1 MKYIEGIRV
10 RNYRVLRDVSL
21 GSMLSPPETSE
32 IGVGEFTRGERL
44 MPLTVVIGR
53 NGFGKSTLFDAFGFI
68 VDCLRSGVEQACN
81 ARGGFD
87 RVVSQGSDRIL
98 EFEIRYGDILYT
110 LCVAADEYNVPFVHA
125 ETLAHI
131 LPKHRVPTMN
141 FFAKAGEGK
150 IVKSNSETVDDI
162 RLADKRRLVLSTLG
176 NLSQYSDVVTFR
188 QFLDSWYLSFFSPES
203 ARKTPSAGPQK
214 HLSSSGGNLANVVQ
228 YMEREH
234 KERLQALS
242 DRIAKRIF
250 GVTKISTHTTE
261 DGRLLLCFYERGL
274 EKPLYADQMSDG
286 TLKLVA
292 YMLLLND
299 PQPPPFICFEEP
311 ENGLYH
317 KLLASFVDE
326 IRSHSGRGT
335 QCFITTHQPYLV
347 DALSP
352 KEVWILEKGPDGFAS
367 VRRASDDPIVHGM
380 VEGGLPLGA
389 LWYSEY
395 LEGENIDR

>member
-10 RNYRVLRDVSL
+10 KNYRVLRDVSL
-21 GSMLSPPETSE
+21 GAVLSPPETSE
-32 IGVGEFTRGERL
+32 IGIGEFQRGERL
-44 MPLTVVIGR
+44 TPLTVVIGR

-68 VDCLRSGVEQACN
+68 VDSLRSGVEQACN
-81 ARGGFD
+81 SRGGFD

-125 ETLAHI
+125 ETLAH
-131 LPKHRVPTMN
+131 LQPKHETPTMN

-150 IVKSNSETVDDI
+150 VVKTGSATVDDI
-162 RLADKRRLVLSTLG
+162 HLADKRRLVLSTLG
-176 NLSQYSDVVTFR
+176 NLSQYPDIVTFR
-188 QFLDSWYLSFFSPES
+188 QFLDSWYLSFFSPEA
-203 ARKTPSAGPQK
+203 ARTTPASGPQR
-214 HLSSSGGNLANVVQ
+214 HLSSCGDNLANVVQ

-234 KERLQALS
+234 KERFQEML
-242 DRIAKRIF
+242 DRIAKRIL
-250 GVTKISTHTTE
+250 GVSDISTRTTE

-292 YMLLLND
+292 YMLLMSD
-299 PQPPPFICFEEP
+299 PEPPPFVCFEEP

-317 KLLASFVDE
+317 KLLAAFVEE
-326 IRSHSGRGT
+326 IRVHNGGT
-335 QCFITTHQPYLV
+335 QFFITTHQPYLV
-347 DALSP
+347 DALNP

-367 VRRASDDPIVHGM
+367 VRRASDDPIVRGM
-380 VEGGLPLGA
+380 VDGGLPLGA

-395 LEGENIDR
+395 LEAT